1 MIDKFFDY
9 YLDLIKKDK
18 VKNDIRNIIS
28 PIIKII
34 FLEISPFIY
43 LILCLICLTFLI
55 NLAILIIFI
64 FIFKKKNI
72 PTL

>member
-18 VKNDIRNIIS
+18 VKVLLKHYISNNKNYIFRNFS
-28 PIIKII
+28 
-34 FLEISPFIY
+34 FYL
-43 LILCLICLTFLI
+43 LILCLIYLTFLI
-55 NLAILIIFI
+55 NLAILIIVI